1 LQAAQL
7 LFTLPCFPPSRIED
21 VRPFAKTPERTPCQ
35 PAPRVV
41 TATRRLMS
49 RADFSRFR
57 LSRFQENK
65 KKLYPNPSEPCGI
78 ARDAV
83 VGRAPVN
90 SLWVA
95 AGR

>member
-1 LQAAQL
+1 
-7 LFTLPCFPPSRIED
+7 
-21 VRPFAKTPERTPCQ
+21 
-35 PAPRVV
+35 
-41 TATRRLMS
+41 MS

-57 LSRFQENK
+57 LSRFQENN
-65 KKLYPNPSEPCGI
+65 KKLYPNPSVPCGI

>member
-1 LQAAQL
+1 MY
-7 LFTLPCFPPSRIED
+7 FFRGFH
-21 VRPFAKTPERTPCQ
+21 VRG
-35 PAPRVV
+35 V
-41 TATRRLMS
+41 
-49 RADFSRFR
+49 FSRFR

-65 KKLYPNPSEPCGI
+65 KNHNPNPSEPCGI